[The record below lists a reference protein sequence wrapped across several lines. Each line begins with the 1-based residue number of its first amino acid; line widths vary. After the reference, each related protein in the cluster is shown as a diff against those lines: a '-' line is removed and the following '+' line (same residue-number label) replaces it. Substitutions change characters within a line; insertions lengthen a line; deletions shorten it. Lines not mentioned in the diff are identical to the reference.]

1 MFGRKNNS
9 STNLFLNIKNKL
21 IGENKEYK
29 KKEEFSRTLEES
41 KRKNKLIIFG
51 VWFFVVLIFIL
62 NLLFLFS
69 KGIDK
74 SKLENNVESIDK
86 IESQI
91 KGIPIYN
98 ARTDNFAK
106 NYATIY
112 INYNKDKADERK
124 KNLTKLSLENLK
136 DNLTDVSE
144 IERSL
149 NSIRLYSVEDKEDN
163 VQVYKYIVNYTLK
176 QKDSKKEKQE
186 ILNVPVKMIDNNYLI
201 SDFPYFSD
209 IPKDAGVGSYQ
220 EKEVKLEIEK
230 EKRQDLENF
239 TKDFFKKYTTYKQ
252 DEMKYI
258 MQFPESISDKEFK
271 TLEKFEVYKDNDKY
285 LVLATVVFQEK
296 DFKLS
301 TREKF
306 KLVIVVKDNKYFVEK
321 LEHN

>member
-41 KRKNKLIIFG
+41 KKKNKLIIFG
-51 VWFFVVLIFIL
+51 VWSFVVLIFIL

-209 IPKDAGVGSYQ
+209 IPKDVGVGSYQ

-301 TREKF
+301 TKEKF